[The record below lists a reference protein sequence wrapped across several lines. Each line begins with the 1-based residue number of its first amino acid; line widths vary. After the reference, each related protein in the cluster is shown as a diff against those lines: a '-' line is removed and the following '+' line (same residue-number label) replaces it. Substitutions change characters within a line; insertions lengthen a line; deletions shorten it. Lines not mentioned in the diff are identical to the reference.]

1 MDGLDYNDVSIAYW
15 DGELWRELN
24 SNLSEDGLYIEAIG
38 SHLGNYTLIER
49 GSGAPLAEKDTDL
62 IPTTYFLD
70 QNFPNPFNPDTKI
83 HYDLPKAGQVSIV
96 VYDLLGREIN
106 KLVNQYQSAGK
117 YNVLWKGDDV
127 FGHPVSSGIYFYQ
140 IRSRSFIHTKKMVL
154 SR

>member
-1 MDGLDYNDVSIAYW
+1 M
-15 DGELWRELN
+15 
-24 SNLSEDGLYIEAIG
+24 G

-49 GSGAPLAEKDTDL
+49 GSGAPLAVKDTDL

-83 HYDLPKAGQVSIV
+83 HYDLPNGGQVSLI

-106 KLVNQYQSAGK
+106 KLVDQYQPAGR
-117 YNVLWKGDDV
+117 YNAIWKGDDV